1 MGMIDFANGGKLLL
15 AGRNGVSRGL
25 RTPHKKDFAPRVGF
39 AWSPGGNQSWAL
51 RSSYGIFL
59 ARMPGNEYVWQGIT
73 YPWNL
78 GFAYASEVQTPT
90 INIDNLFPTIPIDY
104 NNPNPPP
111 GSFMFNLEDGKNPYL
126 QQWTL
131 SVEHTLPG
139 DIFVQAAYVGSKGTN
154 LSKRFNQNIAPL
166 PALDDPRPLSERLPY
181 PQFFFILNDKNV
193 ANSWYHGLQLTARK
207 TYGHGLTGQASYT
220 WSHCLD
226 EDSYDGKATRNYRLD
241 DLDKG
246 GWRVNAIV
254 GLQTGGQF
262 TIYAADLSDTGQIFS
277 TRPNVT
283 CNPSL
288 PAGDRNRDRWFD
300 TSCFATAPFRTYGDA
315 PSNWMDGPPLHS
327 IDLSLGKVFRLTE
340 SKSLEFR
347 AEAFNFPNLT
357 NLGQPDNYFYE
368 GSPTFGTISAAK
380 DGRQIQFG
388 LKFIF

>member
-1 MGMIDFANGGKLLL
+1 
-15 AGRNGVSRGL
+15 
-25 RTPHKKDFAPRVGF
+25 
-39 AWSPGGNQSWAL
+39 
-51 RSSYGIFL
+51 
-59 ARMPGNEYVWQGIT
+59 
-73 YPWNL
+73 
-78 GFAYASEVQTPT
+78 
-90 INIDNLFPTIPIDY
+90 
-104 NNPNPPP
+104 
-111 GSFMFNLEDGKNPYL
+111 
-126 QQWTL
+126 
-131 SVEHTLPG
+131 
-139 DIFVQAAYVGSKGTN
+139 
-154 LSKRFNQNIAPL
+154 
-166 PALDDPRPLSERLPY
+166 
-181 PQFFFILNDKNV
+181 
-193 ANSWYHGLQLTARK
+193 
-207 TYGHGLTGQASYT
+207 
-220 WSHCLD
+220 
-226 EDSYDGKATRNYRLD
+226 GKATRNYRLD
-241 DLDKG
+241 DLDKGRCIQDFRQRFVLSMVYDLPFGQHMTGVARQVVG

-288 PAGDRNRDRWFD
+288 PAGGRNRDRWFD

-315 PSNWMDGPPLHS
+315 PSNWMAGPPLHS
-327 IDLSLGKVFRLTE
+327 IDLSLGKVFRLTD